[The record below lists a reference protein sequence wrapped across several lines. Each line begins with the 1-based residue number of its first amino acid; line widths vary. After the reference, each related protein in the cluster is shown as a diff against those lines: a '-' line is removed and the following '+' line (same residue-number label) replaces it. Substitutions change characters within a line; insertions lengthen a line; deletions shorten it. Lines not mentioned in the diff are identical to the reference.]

1 MDEGAYGMLLFVD
14 HNQLK
19 SEKMK
24 CTVGVLAVIYG
35 LGMSIYFGSWALRDN
50 AALEVAVKA
59 DIPERELRHRINV
72 FSEGVWFLM
81 SNMIVLQGISM
92 ISNDS
97 KIDK

>member
-1 MDEGAYGMLLFVD
+1 MKKVVGWFAVFYG
-14 HNQLK
+14 
-19 SEKMK
+19 
-24 CTVGVLAVIYG
+24 VGL
-35 LGMSIYFGSWALRDN
+35 SIYFGSWALRDN

>member
-1 MDEGAYGMLLFVD
+1 MKKVVGWFAVVYG
-14 HNQLK
+14 
-19 SEKMK
+19 
-24 CTVGVLAVIYG
+24 VGL
-35 LGMSIYFGSWALRDN
+35 SIYFGSWALRDN

>member
-1 MDEGAYGMLLFVD
+1 MKKVVGCFAVVYG
-14 HNQLK
+14 
-19 SEKMK
+19 
-24 CTVGVLAVIYG
+24 VGL
-35 LGMSIYFGSWALRDN
+35 SIYFGSWALRDN

-59 DIPERELRHRINV
+59 DIPSRELRHRINV